1 MRDRQARYY
10 ARRGEL
16 KREYVP
22 LHTRPPVTSVRNAAY
37 SASMIWLA
45 TCASASGAG
54 NGLLA
59 CPSALPGL
67 ESIAQLC
74 RQAVRDRR
82 GHDALVRRQQTRRLR
97 RVPRR
102 LGLHVRSGGIRRA
115 DAEREGLSTGGDTS
129 DPEPLPGM
137 STSQLRPHPV
147 RCKRVHPAWSKGAT
161 IRSAS
166 EWPLPYQV
174 PSRPQR
180 AGVVSAVTALRAAS
194 AEATATMAV
203 TRLIRDA
210 FCDCVSCHQANPIPK
225 ASVHDTKAVTVPA
238 TATGCC
244 LVCGHR

>member
-1 MRDRQARYY
+1 MSVPIGNAGRWRV
-10 ARRGEL
+10 RRPERL
-16 KREYVP
+16 MCPR
-22 LHTRPPVTSVRNAAY
+22 TVRNAAY

-137 STSQLRPHPV
+137 STWQLRPHPV

-166 EWPLPYQV
+166 ALATNV
-174 PSRPQR
+174 HRVSHAALGFGRPQR
-180 AGVVSAVTALRAAS
+180 CWRSLRMRARSRRWAAS
-194 AEATATMAV
+194 T
-203 TRLIRDA
+203 
-210 FCDCVSCHQANPIPK
+210 S
-225 ASVHDTKAVTVPA
+225 
-238 TATGCC
+238 G
-244 LVCGHR
+244 